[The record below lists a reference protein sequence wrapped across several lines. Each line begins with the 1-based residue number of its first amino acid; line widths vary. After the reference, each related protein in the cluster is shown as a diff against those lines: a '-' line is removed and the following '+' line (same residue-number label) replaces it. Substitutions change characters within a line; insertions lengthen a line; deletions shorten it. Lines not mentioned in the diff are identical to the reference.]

1 MIVKSRWFW
10 WALVLLWCIQIFY
23 FTALPVYN
31 DEHTRGFLTRFFTHA
46 FPSIHTGIIDVIDYY
61 IRKLAHITV
70 FGILAL
76 LFKTAISN
84 KPRPYIYAWIFTTLY
99 AGTDEWHQMY
109 VPGRTASIIDVLID
123 STGAFIFLFCMFLWK
138 KNKQKALSPS

>member
-1 MIVKSRWFW
+1 MKSRWFW

-46 FPSIHTGIIDVIDYY
+46 FPSIHTVIIDVIDYY

-123 STGAFIFLFCMFLWK
+123 STGAFIFLICMFLWK